1 MKLLWPKY
9 KELQELLW
17 SILKNLK
24 GKYQILMLELR
35 PKILKFARHVSTF
48 FLSALWL
55 LTAVISVG
63 YRKFVKYVFPDDLR
77 EKYRVLVFKLRPEL
91 LKFAKHVSVFF
102 SSALSLSIAVI
113 SSGYKKFV
121 KYVFIFSLSALSL
134 SIAVISAGYWYMFKY
149 AGCIPIH
156 SWSGCLTDDLGAPLD
171 LERLRFSNFRKASY
185 IYGNNNEKIGMIFY
199 EIRDVVRIDEVPK
212 LMKDAFIATED
223 KRFYEH
229 RGIDMT
235 AIISAGFG
243 NISRKYGLNIWKRSG
258 GASTITQQ
266 LARLEYADVVSDF
279 HERTPTLERKIK
291 EARLAIQLEKRFSKD
306 EILEHFLNRIYL
318 GHGANGVAAA
328 YYRYWGKDI
337 RKDNPTIREVAIL
350 AALNKSST
358 TYDPIS
364 REQNGLEIRP
374 DIPIEEA
381 DKLKEEYRIKLRS
394 EGARQA
400 VKLDRYNFVLAQML
414 KISAITEEEYET
426 NRFEMEQVGEISN
439 EKLAQL
445 KPWKDPTYGYSNR
458 LVKEFLMSNGYTE
471 SDLSQYGGLRIYTTI
486 NKEIQDIASGEFEKH
501 LELINEG
508 LAEEN
513 KINGAFVIMEVATGN
528 ILALSGGNNFDETQY
543 NRVMASR
550 SPGSGFKPF
559 TYAAAMENYQ
569 KDFFDKICNC
579 SFRRRGANG
588 KIWAP
593 QNFREDNPVPYGYI
607 DLATG
612 LIRSINLATLNL
624 AMSLPDGPLSVVRIS
639 NKMGVHGIPGV
650 IKDSDGKVWFRR
662 PGYSEHGNG
671 LVPLLPTVIGASETN
686 MLELANAY
694 AVFFRNGIYLPPTLV
709 KEVRDTYGNE
719 ILFRAESPVGKRV
732 LLEETAVKMTAL
744 MRAVTKI
751 GTSKISMRNV
761 EQQVACKTGTSDGP
775 KDVSIWCGTPEMVV
789 AFRFGNDDFSK
800 IIDLPIYMRKISKLP
815 NMQVTGGWVAGP
827 LARKIIDRIYENR
840 EKVEFSE
847 EIERNL
853 EKLLQR

>member
-1 MKLLWPKY
+1 M
-9 KELQELLW
+9 
-17 SILKNLK
+17 
-24 GKYQILMLELR
+24 
-35 PKILKFARHVSTF
+35 
-48 FLSALWL
+48 
-55 LTAVISVG
+55 
-63 YRKFVKYVFPDDLR
+63 
-77 EKYRVLVFKLRPEL
+77 
-91 LKFAKHVSVFF
+91 
-102 SSALSLSIAVI
+102 
-113 SSGYKKFV
+113 
-121 KYVFIFSLSALSL
+121 
-134 SIAVISAGYWYMFKY
+134 
-149 AGCIPIH
+149 
-156 SWSGCLTDDLGAPLD
+156 
-171 LERLRFSNFRKASY
+171 
-185 IYGNNNEKIGMIFY
+185 
-199 EIRDVVRIDEVPK
+199 
-212 LMKDAFIATED
+212 
-223 KRFYEH
+223 
-229 RGIDMT
+229 
-235 AIISAGFG
+235 
-243 NISRKYGLNIWKRSG
+243 
-258 GASTITQQ
+258 
-266 LARLEYADVVSDF
+266 ARLEYADVVLEF
-279 HERTPTLERKIK
+279 HERTETLKRKIK

-318 GHGANGVAAA
+318 GRGANGVAAA

-364 REQNGLEIRP
+364 REQNGLEIQP
-374 DIPIEEA
+374 DISIEEA
-381 DKLKEEYRIKLRS
+381 DKLKEGYRIKLRS

-414 KISAITEEEYET
+414 KISAITEEEYEA

-486 NKEIQDIASGEFEKH
+486 NQEIQDIASEEFEKH

-579 SFRRRGANG
+579 PIRRRGANG
-588 KIWAP
+588 TIWAP
-593 QNFREDNPVPYGYI
+593 QNFREDNPVPSGYI

-612 LIRSINLATLNL
+612 LIRSVNLATLNL
-624 AMSLPDGPLSVVRIS
+624 AMSLPNGPRSVVEVS
-639 NKMGVHGIPGV
+639 NKMGVYGIPGV

-694 AVFFRNGIYLPPTLV
+694 AVFFRNGIYLSPTLV

-732 LLEETAVKMTAL
+732 LSEETAVKMTAL

-751 GTSKISMRNV
+751 GTSKISMRNI

-847 EIERNL
+847 EVETNL
-853 EKLLQR
+853 EKLLERYN